1 MNSSYFFSVT
11 IAASLPFLFL
21 THRHTIIMMTINA
34 ISSRSPP
41 PDAPAITPIKASLD
55 RADGD
60 SVVAE
65 RREEIH

>member
-1 MNSSYFFSVT
+1 
-11 IAASLPFLFL
+11 
-21 THRHTIIMMTINA
+21 MMTINA

-55 RADGD
+55 RSDGD

-65 RREEIH
+65 RREEI